1 MAEFRERLARLALP
15 SWMNKGEPAK
25 LLHAARAFWSQ
36 VYDWLTWPLAQLDA
50 ETCTE
55 ALLSVLAC
63 QRDIQRFN
71 GEPLPLFR
79 KRVKY
84 AFINARDAGS
94 IAGFIAIFERLGVG
108 YVEMLERQPDIDWD
122 VIILRLSDG
131 QIAANP
137 DLLMNIIRQY
147 GRTCRR
153 YRFEVIA
160 KNQLLMRVGSVGA
173 DYCCYHAAIPNPP
186 LLLRVGHI
194 SGEAVCDNA
203 SLKENTAPNVTYG
216 ASL

>member
-1 MAEFRERLARLALP
+1 MSEFRERLKRLALP
-15 SWMNKGEPAK
+15 SWMDKGEPAK
-25 LLHAARAFWSQ
+25 LLRAARAFWLS

-50 ETCTE
+50 ETCAA
-55 ALLSVLAC
+55 ALLSMLAY

-108 YVEMLERQPDIDWD
+108 YVELLERQPEIDWD
-122 VIILRLSDG
+122 VIILRVSDG
-131 QIAANP
+131 QIAENP

-173 DYCCYHAAIPNPP
+173 DYCCYYAAMPIQP
-186 LLLRVGHI
+186 LLLRVGHL
-194 SGEAVCDNA
+194 SGESVCENA
-203 SLKENTAPNVTYG
+203 RLKENSAPNVTYG

>member
-1 MAEFRERLARLALP
+1 MSDFTERLKRLALP
-15 SWMNKGEPAK
+15 SWMDKGEPAK
-25 LLHAARAFWSQ
+25 LLIAVRAFWTQ
-36 VYDWLTWPLAQLDA
+36 VYGWLTWPLAQLDA
-50 ETCTE
+50 QTCSE
-55 ALLSVLAC
+55 ALLSVLAY
-63 QRDIQRFN
+63 QRDIRRFN

-84 AFINARDAGS
+84 AFINAKDAGS
-94 IAGFIAIFERLGVG
+94 IAGFLAIFERLGVG
-108 YVEMLERQPDIDWD
+108 YVELLERQPDIDWD

-160 KNQLLMRVGSVGA
+160 KNQLIMQVGFVGA
-173 DYCCYHAAIPNPP
+173 DYVCYAAAIPTQP

-194 SGEAVCDNA
+194 AGVAVCDNA
-203 SLKENTAPNVTYG
+203 SLKEHSASNITYG

>member
-1 MAEFRERLARLALP
+1 MAEFRERLAQLALP

-25 LLHAARAFWSQ
+25 LLQAARAFWLT
-36 VYDWLTWPLAQLDA
+36 VYDWLKWPLAQLDA

-55 ALLSVLAC
+55 ALLSVLAY

-71 GEPLPLFR
+71 GEPLSLFR

-94 IAGFIAIFERLGVG
+94 VAGFIAIFDRLGVG
-108 YVEMLERQPDIDWD
+108 YVELLERQPGIDWD

-131 QIAANP
+131 QIASNP
-137 DLLMNIIRQY
+137 DLLMSIIRQY

-160 KNQLLMRVGSVGA
+160 KNQLLMRVGSMGA
-173 DYCCYHAAIPNPP
+173 EYGCYYAAMPAQP
-186 LLLRVGHI
+186 LLLSVGHI
-194 SGEAVCDNA
+194 SGESVCDHA
-203 SLKENTAPNVTYG
+203 RLKENNASNVTYG

>member
-1 MAEFRERLARLALP
+1 MSEFRERLKRLALP
-15 SWMNKGEPAK
+15 SWMDKGEPAK
-25 LLHAARAFWSQ
+25 LFNAARAFWTA
-36 VYDWLTWPLAQLDA
+36 VYGWLKWPLAQLDA
-50 ETCTE
+50 ETCSE
-55 ALLSVLAC
+55 ALLSMLAY
-63 QRDIQRFN
+63 QRDIPRFN

-108 YVEMLERQPDIDWD
+108 YVELLERQPDIDWD

-160 KNQLLMRVGSVGA
+160 KNQ
-173 DYCCYHAAIPNPP
+173 
-186 LLLRVGHI
+186 
-194 SGEAVCDNA
+194 
-203 SLKENTAPNVTYG
+203 
-216 ASL
+216 